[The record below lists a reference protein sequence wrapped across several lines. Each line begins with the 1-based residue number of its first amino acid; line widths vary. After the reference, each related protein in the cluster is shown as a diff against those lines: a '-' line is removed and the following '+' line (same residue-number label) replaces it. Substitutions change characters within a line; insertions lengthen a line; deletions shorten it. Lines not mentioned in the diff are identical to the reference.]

1 MHLVSSQPPRRGAV
15 SIFALLLLAP
25 LGLANAQEAAP
36 EQPFAK
42 SPTASVTSENASA
55 SASSASA
62 STEKAPAS
70 ASSASASTE
79 KAPASASS
87 ASAST
92 EKAPASASS
101 ASASTENTPASA
113 SSASASA
120 ENAPASVSSD
130 SAGTENASGD
140 AALLAAN
147 TAALPEGDLSPPA
160 PAKDGLSVPP
170 PPAPT
175 APSQNVTINLINRLV
190 AKGVLSK
197 EDAADLIQQ
206 AEADAQLAQAR
217 AAATQAAVAQANA
230 TAQQAVAQTPPPPE
244 DDGTMRVT
252 YVPAIVKS
260 QISAQVKDEVMAQA
274 KAEGW
279 AAPNLI
285 PSWLPKIRP
294 FADIRVRYEG
304 DLFGDGNDAS
314 GAFPNFNAI
323 NTGAPF
329 NTAGD
334 QFSPQLNVDQDR
346 YRMRLRAR
354 FGADLILGKGFS
366 SGIRIATGQDNA
378 PVSTNQSMGLPYQ
391 GQGGNFSKYAIW
403 LDRAFIKYQLG
414 NFPNKQ
420 LTLNFGRFDNPF
432 FNTSTIMWD
441 DDIGFD
447 GVALQARYEVW
458 RWFTPFIAGGVF
470 PVYNTDF
477 NYSSNQPQKF
487 KSYDKWLSGGQ
498 LGAVFKIGKDIEITG
513 AAAYYYFKN
522 IEGQLSS
529 PYTPLTINDAGD
541 TDASRPSFAQKG
553 NTYMALRDIV
563 PNASNDYGTIN
574 QWQYYG
580 LATPFRNLV
589 FSGRIDYKR
598 FEPFVISIMGDWTQN
613 LAFDQG
619 ALDAN
624 AVNNRGPLDT
634 TLSDS
639 NSVGPYVG
647 GNTAWSIQGQVGMP
661 VMTKFGDWNFF
672 GGYRYVESDA
682 VVDGFTES
690 DFGGGGTNLKGWYL
704 GANLALGPNV
714 WLGGRWMSA
723 ESIAG
728 PPFKEDVFQIDLNAK
743 F

>member
-1 MHLVSSQPPRRGAV
+1 MHLVTTPPPRRGLATF
-15 SIFALLLLAP
+15 FALLLPLSATLADP
-25 LGLANAQEAAP
+25 TPEPAA
-36 EQPFAK
+36 EQPFA
-42 SPTASVTSENASA
+42 ASTHAGASA
-55 SASSASA
+55 AESATTKTSVSTSADATAVTKTNAAASA
-62 STEKAPAS
+62 DPAAKVGTS
-70 ASSASASTE
+70 ADASLDPIGEAKTS
-79 KAPASASS
+79 
-87 ASAST
+87 
-92 EKAPASASS
+92 
-101 ASASTENTPASA
+101 
-113 SSASASA
+113 
-120 ENAPASVSSD
+120 
-130 SAGTENASGD
+130 
-140 AALLAAN
+140 ALLAAN
-147 TAALPEGDLSPPA
+147 TTPATGASASTTTGATASTQAESSAPTAAKGETQALPEGDLLPPDS
-160 PAKDGLSVPP
+160 AKDGLSVPP
-170 PPAPT
+170 PPAPAT
-175 APSQNVTINLINRLV
+175 PSQNVTINLINRLV
-190 AKGVLSK
+190 KKGVLSQ
-197 EDAADLIQQ
+197 EDATDLIQQ
-206 AEADAQLAQAR
+206 AENDAKIAQAQ

-230 TAQQAVAQTPPPPE
+230 TAQQAVANTPPPPE
-244 DDGTMRVT
+244 EDGTMRVT
-252 YVPAIVKS
+252 YVPSVVKS

-285 PSWLPKIRP
+285 PSWLPKFRP

-304 DLFGDGNDAS
+304 DLFGDGNDDS

-329 NTAGD
+329 NTAGNE
-334 QFSPQLNVDQDR
+334 FSPQLNVDQDR

-354 FGADLILGKGFS
+354 FGADMILGKGFS
-366 SGIRIATGQDNA
+366 SGVRIATGQDNS

-414 NFPNKQ
+414 EFPNKQ
-420 LTLNFGRFDNPF
+420 LTFLAGRFDNPF
-432 FNTSTIMWD
+432 FQTSTIMWD

-447 GVALQARYEVW
+447 GAAISGRYEVW
-458 RWFTPFIAGGVF
+458 RWFTPFAVGGAF

-487 KSYDKWLSGGQ
+487 KSYDKWLYGGQ
-498 LGAVFKIGKDIEITG
+498 LGAVFKPTKDIEITG
-513 AAAYYYFKN
+513 AAAYYYFQN
-522 IEGQLSS
+522 IEGKLSS
-529 PYTPLTINDAGD
+529 PYTPLTQNDAGD

-580 LATPFRNLV
+580 LATPFRDLV
-589 FSGRIDYKR
+589 FSGRIDYKH

-613 LAFDQG
+613 LAFNQG
-619 ALDAN
+619 DIDSV
-624 AVNNRGPLDT
+624 AVNNRGPNDT
-634 TLSDS
+634 TVSDS
-639 NSVGPYVG
+639 NSVGAFAG
-647 GNTAWSIQGQVGMP
+647 GNTAWSIQGQVGAVAMQ
-661 VMTKFGDWNFF
+661 KFGDWNLF

-690 DFGGGGTNLKGWYL
+690 DFGGGGTNLKGWYI

-714 WLGGRWMSA
+714 WFGGRWMSA